1 MIYEQFVTFTE
12 QRGDQLYAH
21 CPFHVDDTESFT
33 VNPETG
39 EWFCHSC
46 KRGGAEVEFISAL
59 YDVGKNVSRHALNYF
74 TAKGVWPFPTE
85 EYIKAR
91 QQELRNN
98 KLELDALYNFGITDE
113 VIEKYQLGLE
123 GLRITIPVYSRTGY
137 CINIRKYL
145 PPHHRTH
152 DGTNNA
158 KCINIR
164 NLGEKRYYPF
174 SAFTNNTDDIYIV
187 EGEKDCLVAIS
198 QGYNAVT
205 STGGSS
211 IPTEELVMFKNKNVF
226 VMLDTDAPG
235 QKNTKLYCQLLR
247 GIAKNIYVV
256 TLPDG
261 CKDYTEYWQQ
271 YHIADVSAFTQAY
284 QEETAERVDALEMSL
299 VKSENVENLNT
310 WLMLRNMSVVGTE
323 PKVYSVPSKLR
334 VVCNNTKCN
343 KNCPLSLGMGTPE
356 LTEINVEPRQIIQ
369 FVDSPDTAQDNFLRK
384 MFGCKSVV
392 AEALEVT
399 NVQKFI
405 FQETASFVEGLE
417 DSSSDTRYGMYM
429 YTDYR
434 LQPTAKYNFEAC
446 RVTDPRNQKNY
457 YVIRNA
463 ENVHATLP
471 VLGDGTF
478 EKFRKAAEGC
488 ATPFELMQKY
498 YNEWLACLSIEGRL
512 DLFGSILL
520 AYASVT
526 EIPWNFGV
534 IKGWLDM
541 IVMGDTRTGKSQMA
555 QRMVR
560 ELGMGGYINGEN
572 SRVTGVIG
580 GVQKIADSW
589 MITWGAIPMNDK
601 GLLFID
607 EASGLSVDDIKDLSS
622 TRSSGAV
629 TLNKIVKGEARAR
642 TRLVWLSNPRS
653 GRNVAEFY
661 WKGFGA
667 FQEYIPVVEDQARY
681 DLVLTAA
688 REDIDVLDGIEATS
702 MPQTEL
708 WRALFSV
715 AWNLTSDQIKFS
727 KDFKQAMRDT
737 AHKLNDDYGGGPL
750 VVGVAVHEKLL
761 RLSCAMAVLCG
772 DVYDGNLQVTTKH
785 LDWAQQWLRYTLEK
799 PSLSYGAYVREKR
812 RAEQKKQEN
821 INWIKAQ
828 LELHPAL
835 KSLLTASSFKGYQIT
850 EILGID
856 RTDASKLL
864 SELLGRGLVKT
875 GRSSSYI
882 PDKLL
887 LDVAR
892 QEEVI
897 FDE

>member
-1 MIYEQFVTFTE
+1 
-12 QRGDQLYAH
+12 
-21 CPFHVDDTESFT
+21 
-33 VNPETG
+33 
-39 EWFCHSC
+39 
-46 KRGGAEVEFISAL
+46 
-59 YDVGKNVSRHALNYF
+59 
-74 TAKGVWPFPTE
+74 
-85 EYIKAR
+85 
-91 QQELRNN
+91 
-98 KLELDALYNFGITDE
+98 
-113 VIEKYQLGLE
+113 
-123 GLRITIPVYSRTGY
+123 
-137 CINIRKYL
+137 
-145 PPHHRTH
+145 
-152 DGTNNA
+152 
-158 KCINIR
+158 
-164 NLGEKRYYPF
+164 
-174 SAFTNNTDDIYIV
+174 
-187 EGEKDCLVAIS
+187 
-198 QGYNAVT
+198 
-205 STGGSS
+205 
-211 IPTEELVMFKNKNVF
+211 
-226 VMLDTDAPG
+226 
-235 QKNTKLYCQLLR
+235 
-247 GIAKNIYVV
+247 
-256 TLPDG
+256 
-261 CKDYTEYWQQ
+261 
-271 YHIADVSAFTQAY
+271 
-284 QEETAERVDALEMSL
+284 MS
-299 VKSENVENLNT
+299 
-310 WLMLRNMSVVGTE
+310 
-323 PKVYSVPSKLR
+323 
-334 VVCNNTKCN
+334 
-343 KNCPLSLGMGTPE
+343 
-356 LTEINVEPRQIIQ
+356 
-369 FVDSPDTAQDNFLRK
+369 DS
-384 MFGCKSVV
+384 
-392 AEALEVT
+392 
-399 NVQKFI
+399 
-405 FQETASFVEGLE
+405 
-417 DSSSDTRYGMYM
+417 
-429 YTDYR
+429 
-434 LQPTAKYNFEAC
+434 
-446 RVTDPRNQKNY
+446 
-457 YVIRNA
+457 
-463 ENVHATLP
+463 
-471 VLGDGTF
+471 TF
-478 EKFRKAAEGC
+478 EKFRKAASSC

-512 DLFGSILL
+512 DLFGSIML

-526 EIPWNFGV
+526 EIPWNFGI

-555 QRMVR
+555 QRIVK

-629 TLNKIVKGEARAR
+629 TMNKIIKGEARAR

-688 REDIDVLDGIEATS
+688 REDLDVLDGIDSTS
-702 MPQTEL
+702 MPQTAM
-708 WRALFSV
+708 WRALFSA
-715 AWNLTSDQIKFS
+715 AWNLTADQIKFS
-727 KDFKQAMRDT
+727 SDFKATMREV

-772 DVYDGNLQVTTKH
+772 DVYDGNLQVTSKH

-799 PSLSYGAYVREKR
+799 PSLSYGAYIREKR

-856 RTDASKLL
+856 RADASKLL

-892 QEEVI
+892 QEEVNLNV
-897 FDE
+897 

>member
-688 REDIDVLDGIEATS
+688 REDIDVLDGIETSS
-702 MPQTEL
+702 MPQTAM
-708 WRALFSV
+708 WRALFSA
-715 AWNLTSDQIKFS
+715 AWNLTADQIKFT
-727 KDFKQAMRDT
+727 KDFKQAMRDVS
-737 AHKLNDDYGGGPL
+737 HKLNDDYGGGPL

-772 DVYDGNLQVTTKH
+772 DVYDGNLQVTPKH

-897 FDE
+897 FNE

>member
-21 CPFHVDDTESFT
+21 CPFHVDDTESMT

-46 KRGGAEVEFISAL
+46 KRGGAEAEFISAL
-59 YDVGKNVSRHALNYF
+59 YDVGKNVARHALNYF
-74 TAKGVWPFPTE
+74 TAKGQWPFPTD

-91 QQELRNN
+91 QQELRNS
-98 KLELDALYNFGITDE
+98 KMELEALHNFGISDAI
-113 VIEKYQLGLE
+113 IEKYQLGLE

-137 CINIRKYL
+137 CVNMRKYL

-174 SAFTNNTDDIYIV
+174 SAFNANTDEIYIV

-211 IPTEELVMFKNKNVF
+211 IPTEELVMFKNKNVYI
-226 VMLDTDAPG
+226 MLDTDAPG

-261 CKDYTEYWQQ
+261 SKDYTDYWQQ
-271 YHIADVSAFTQAY
+271 YHVADVSQFTKAY
-284 QEETAERVDALEMSL
+284 QEETAEKVDALEMSL

-310 WLMLRNMSVVGTE
+310 WLMLRNMSVIGTE

-334 VVCNNTKCN
+334 VVCNNTKCT
-343 KNCPLSLGMGTPE
+343 KSCPLAMGIGTPE
-356 LTEINVEPRQIIQ
+356 LTEITVEPRQIIQ

-434 LQPTAKYNFEAC
+434 LQPTAKYDFEAC

-457 YVIRNA
+457 YVVRNA

-471 VLGDGTF
+471 TMGDGTF
-478 EKFRKAAEGC
+478 DKFRKAAQDC
-488 ATPFELMQKY
+488 ATPMELMQKY

-512 DLFGSILL
+512 DLFGSLLL

-526 EIPWNFGV
+526 EIPWNFGI

-688 REDIDVLDGIEATS
+688 REDLDVLDGIEATS
-702 MPQTEL
+702 MPQTAM
-708 WRALFSV
+708 WRALFSA
-715 AWNLTSDQIKFS
+715 AWNLTADQVNFS
-727 KDFKQAMRDT
+727 KDYKAAMREV

-761 RLSCAMAVLCG
+761 RLSCAMAILCG
-772 DVYDGNLQVTTKH
+772 DVYDGQLRVTQKH
-785 LDWAQQWLRYTLEK
+785 LDWAQQWLRFTLEK

-812 RAEQKKQEN
+812 RAEKKKQEN

-892 QEEVI
+892 QEEVN
-897 FDE
+897 FDD